1 MSNVTG
7 MNASKTLN
15 DLIKALEE
23 QRNSRVVC
31 YCTGDRQGQEVQ
43 IGEDAPPILAQHLFR
58 IGKVDRLDLLIYS
71 RGGNTLSGFS
81 MANSLREFAD
91 EVNVLIPF
99 RAHSCA
105 TLIALS
111 ANHIVTGPFAQLSP
125 IDPSITTAHG
135 PRIEQAGNTQFI
147 PVSVEDVANYFELA
161 RKEAGL
167 KNDAHLAEVF
177 SHLTKGV
184 SPLALGAVYRAREQ
198 IGMLANKLLALHS
211 EDVDGNNRIVRK
223 LTRELLSHDYIIS
236 RREAKEMGM
245 CVVDANNEEADLM
258 WTIYRDVAMEL
269 CLDFPWNWE
278 VESQETQPRSSKR
291 AIFQSRDFK
300 HVFTSTYHI
309 TRNVVE
315 GKVDFQVMPT
325 DEGSWREIELS

>member
-1 MSNVTG
+1 MSNGSG
-7 MNASKTLN
+7 MSASKTRS
-15 DLIKALEE
+15 DLIQALEE

-43 IGEDAPPILAQHLFR
+43 IGEDAPPILAQHLIR

-71 RGGNTLSGFS
+71 RGGNPLSGFS
-81 MANSLREFAD
+81 MANFLREFAS
-91 EVNVLIPF
+91 EANVLIPF

-105 TLIALS
+105 TLMALS
-111 ANHIVTGPFAQLSP
+111 ANHIVAGPFAQLSP

-167 KNDAHLAEVF
+167 KNDAHLAEVLG
-177 SHLTKGV
+177 HLSKGV

-198 IGMLANKLLALHS
+198 IGMLADKLLALHS
-211 EDVDGNNRIVRK
+211 EDADGNSRIVK
-223 LTRELLSHDYIIS
+223 TLTRELLSHDYIIS

-245 CVVDANNEEADLM
+245 SVVDASHEVASLM
-258 WTIYRDVAMEL
+258 WTIYSDVAAEM
-269 CLDFPWNWE
+269 CLNSPWNWE
-278 VESQETQPRSSKR
+278 LESQKTQPRSAKR
-291 AIFQSRDFK
+291 AIFQSKDLK
-300 HVFTSTYHI
+300 HVFASTFQI
-309 TRNVVE
+309 TRNETV
-315 GKVDFQVMPT
+315 GKVDFQVTPT
-325 DEGSWREIELS
+325 DEGSWREVELS